1 MNESTKE
8 LSKLEILKARVRE
21 TPLAER
27 LKRSRSMIAK
37 MCSEGRP
44 PCMSIPV
51 RHEDEDFYISTTLED
66 ALAAME
72 QKS

>member
-1 MNESTKE
+1 MSESTKE

-21 TPLAER
+21 TPLPER
-27 LKRSRSMIAK
+27 LIRSRLMLAK
-37 MCSEGRP
+37 MCSERRP
-44 PCMSIPV
+44 PRMSIPV
-51 RHEDEDFYISTTLED
+51 YHEDEDFYISTTLAD